1 MRYWT
6 AGLAMVAA
14 AMVLVALALL
24 APGEAAG
31 AAPAAAGD
39 SSLFPFAISY
49 DAPANATNISG
60 WLRKPAGA
68 DGFVRPQGGR
78 LVSDRGPVRFFA
90 TNLCFEACFPERQ
103 QAERLAA
110 RLARFGINC
119 VRMHH
124 MDSHS
129 IWGRSPNK
137 LTIDPEKLA
146 RLDYL
151 IYQLK
156 QHGIYVNLNLH
167 VSRTLGPQEGFPN
180 VDGRPKYDKGLGN
193 FEPRMIEAQR
203 QYARQLLTHV
213 NPHTGRPYTDEPAV
227 AFVEISNEDAL
238 FTVWGRSQLE
248 TLPEPYA
255 TTYRQLWNAWLRN
268 KYGNTEKLRAAWN
281 TGTKPLGREMLRNGN
296 FAAPLADTWFVERD
310 DQTEVSWSVEAE
322 GPEGARSLRMEV
334 TRQGR
339 EPWRPQL
346 SQAGFE
352 LRKGEPYTLE
362 FSLRSDAARSVG
374 VNCMMA
380 HAPWQ
385 RLGLSESVRVGL
397 QWQRYRFT
405 FVPEQDDR
413 NARITFTG
421 LEPGRYELAA
431 VSLRPGGIQ
440 GLGPEE
446 RLEDDSVPV
455 LSPRRSGRTPAA
467 RRDFVDFLWD
477 TERDYWW
484 GMYRFLKNELG
495 LKSLVSG
502 TQLNYSPVHI
512 QAGLDYI
519 DAHAYWNHPS
529 FPGRPWD
536 PRNWWVRNLALVNS
550 PAGTLG
556 GLAVRRV
563 AGLPF
568 TVSEYNHPAPNEY
581 AAEGLPMLAAVA
593 AFQDWDGIFSF
604 TYSHDTDFEPA
615 RITGFFDI
623 KGDTAKL
630 AHLPACAA
638 MFLRGDVKPG
648 GQLVLVPLSPQREK
662 QVLYETLNV
671 WNLNAQYLGFEPRL
685 AVLRRVGLDI
695 QPAAAS
701 PAVADELP
709 AELPELRSDTGQI
722 RWNVPE
728 PGKGHFIVD
737 TQRSK
742 LFTGFTRPEGF
753 ELGNLR
759 LHVGQTRLGW
769 ATVSLVCIDG
779 EGFDQPGRVL
789 VAATGVVKNTGAELA
804 RLAGDRVT
812 LADRWGSAPILCEG
826 VPATIR
832 LPLPASR
839 VRYYPLDPSGAR
851 GPALEA
857 DEQDGQAVIKLDPQ
871 HRTVWYEIE
880 IR

>member
-1 MRYWT
+1 MWRWT
-6 AGLAMVAA
+6 AGLAAVLVL
-14 AMVLVALALL
+14 VLVAPAR
-24 APGEAAG
+24 AAHAV
-31 AAPAAAGD
+31 AAPAGEPD
-39 SSLFPFAISY
+39 LFPFVISY
-49 DAPANATNISG
+49 DAPENVTNVSA
-60 WLRKPAGA
+60 WLKSPAGA
-68 DGFVRPQGGR
+68 EGFVRARGGR
-78 LVSDRGPVRFFA
+78 LVTDRGPVRFFA

-103 QAERLAA
+103 QAERVAA

-124 MDSHS
+124 MDSRS
-129 IWGRSPNK
+129 IWGKSPNK
-137 LTIDPEKLA
+137 LIIDPEKLA

-167 VSRTLGPQEGFPN
+167 VSRTLGPAEGFPN
-180 VDGRPKYDKGLGN
+180 VEGRPKYDKGLGN

-203 QYARQLLTHV
+203 QYARDLLTHV
-213 NPHTGRPYTDEPAV
+213 NPHTGKPYTDEPAV

-238 FTVWGRSQLE
+238 FTVWGRGQLD
-248 TLPEPYA
+248 TLPDPYA
-255 TTYRQLWNAWLRN
+255 ATYRGLWNAWLRN
-268 KYGNTEKLRAAWN
+268 KYGSTEKLRRAWN
-281 TGTKPLGREMLRNGN
+281 AGARPLGREMLRNGD
-296 FAAPLADTWFVERD
+296 FSEPVEATWFMERD
-310 DQTEVSWSVEAE
+310 ERTEVSWSVEPD
-322 GPEGARSLRMEV
+322 GPERVRCLRVEV

-346 SQAGFE
+346 VQDGLR
-352 LRKGEPYTLE
+352 LRKGAPYTLG
-362 FSLRSDAARSVG
+362 FFLRSDAERSVG

-380 HAPWQ
+380 HDPWQ
-385 RLGLSESVRVGL
+385 RLGLSESLRVGTE
-397 QWQRYRFT
+397 WQRYRFT
-405 FVPEQDDR
+405 FRADQSDR

-421 LEPGRYELAA
+421 LKPGRYELAG
-431 VSLRPGGIQ
+431 VSLRPGGIE
-440 GLGPEE
+440 GLAPGE
-446 RLEDDSVPV
+446 RLEEDSVPV
-455 LSPRRSGRTPAA
+455 LPARRSVRTKAA
-467 RRDFVDFLWD
+467 QRDFVDFLWD

-502 TQLNYSPVHI
+502 TQLSYSPVHI

-519 DAHAYWNHPS
+519 DAHSYWNHPS

-536 PRNWWVRNLALVNS
+536 PRNWTVRNVALVNS
-550 PAGTLG
+550 PGGTLG

-563 AGLPF
+563 SDMPF

-581 AAEGLPMLAAVA
+581 AAEGLPMLAAFG
-593 AFQDWDGIFSF
+593 AFQDWDGVFSF
-604 TYSHDTDFEPA
+604 TYSHNTDFEPG

-638 MFLRGDVKPG
+638 MFLRGDVQPAR
-648 GQLVLVPLSPQREK
+648 QRLLVPLTPEREK
-662 QVLYETLNV
+662 EVLYETLNV
-671 WNLNAQYLGFEPRL
+671 WDLQAEYLGLSRRM

-695 QPAAAS
+695 HPAATS
-701 PAVADELP
+701 AVAAHDLA
-709 AELPELRSDTGQI
+709 AELPELRSDTGEI

-737 TQRSK
+737 AKRSK

-753 ELGNLR
+753 ELGNVHLR
-759 LHVGQTRLGW
+759 IGKTRLGW

-779 EGFDQPGRVL
+779 DGFDQPGRVL
-789 VAATGVVKNTGAELA
+789 VAATAVVRNTGAELE
-804 RLAGDRVT
+804 RLDGDRIT
-812 LADRWGSAPILCEG
+812 LGDRWGSEPVLCEG
-826 VPATIR
+826 VCAEIR
-832 LPLPASR
+832 LPLSAQR

-851 GPALEA
+851 GPVIEA
-857 DEQDGQAVIKLDPQ
+857 AEQDGQAVVKLDPKHQ
-871 HRTVWYEIE
+871 TVWYEIE